1 MLSSAQLFKDLEL
14 LLSLK
19 KQINSMSESGKSVL
33 KDVKSEINTSIK
45 NIRQQLNIV
54 EGFDDE
60 ADEFLNM
67 LTVTYKERLKNPE
80 LLNIAKAVRDT
91 QELIKYIN
99 D

>member
-1 MLSSAQLFKDLEL
+1 MLSSAELFKDLEF

-19 KQINSMSESGKSVL
+19 KQINSMSESGKAVL
-33 KDVKSEINTSIK
+33 KDVKCEINTSIK

-67 LTVTYKERLKNPE
+67 LTLIYEERLKNPE